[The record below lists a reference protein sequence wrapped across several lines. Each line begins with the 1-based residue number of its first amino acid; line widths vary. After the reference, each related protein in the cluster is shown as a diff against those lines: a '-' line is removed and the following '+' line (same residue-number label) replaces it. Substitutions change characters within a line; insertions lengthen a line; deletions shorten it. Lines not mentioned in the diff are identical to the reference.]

1 MRINKQAVVRTTFFL
16 VLLLAFAALAACASA
31 ESADFGSDRS
41 KADVNTQPAAGKQPQ
56 KGSGGQPWLEINEE
70 FGHKWKLTYEHS
82 SATALLQVAIVN
94 WDVER
99 AAVTEVLYGCEYE
112 FANSNRNG
120 DSVKLQLDSIQDS
133 IEDCYVQSGQAKNV
147 PRFEKYSAIQ
157 FEVSGSF
164 QQPTGGGLISHP
176 TFKYGLDQSG
186 NNVSVYISAE
196 GDRAQITGETDNFN
210 ASGGIQDFHAASNL
224 FFWTSLQ
231 DQNVKLSYLEHYVWT
246 DPSKIQT
253 TAKQE
258 MGRVNAVVFDLGQ
271 TELEIT
277 PPNGFSLDK
286 FVIDPKS
293 FGAGGG

>member
-1 MRINKQAVVRTTFFL
+1 MRNSKPAVVRTAFFL
-16 VLLLAFAALAACASA
+16 VLLLAFTALAACTTDNP
-31 ESADFGSDRS
+31 ADFGNEQS
-41 KADVNTQPAAGKQPQ
+41 KSEVNAVPAASQQDK
-56 KGSGGQPWLEINEE
+56 KAGGTPWLELNEG

-82 SATALLQVAIVN
+82 SATAILNVAIVN
-94 WDVER
+94 WDIER
-99 AAVTEVLYGCEYE
+99 AVLTEVFYGCEYE
-112 FANSNRNG
+112 FANANRNG
-120 DSVKLQLDSIQDS
+120 DSVRLQLDSIQDR
-133 IEDCYVQSGQAKNV
+133 IEDCYSQAGYGRNV

-164 QQPTGGGLISHP
+164 QQPTNGGLISHP

-186 NNVSVYISAE
+186 NNVNVYISAS
-196 GDRAQITGETDNFN
+196 GDRGQIKGETDKFD
-210 ASGGIQDFHAASNL
+210 ASGGIQNFHAASNL

-231 DQNVKLSYLEHYVWT
+231 DQNVMLSYLEHYVWT
-246 DPSKIQT
+246 DPTKIQT

-286 FVIDPKS
+286 FVIDPGG
-293 FGAGGG
+293 FGKGGG